1 MMYRK
6 LDHEAANQQQHQYNQ
21 HYEPSNSQTIWCS
34 NTNGNSSGS
43 SRFMAEKLGESTID
57 FSQLGCS
64 SSRYDVGSESNFTDS
79 KPQFWLSDGTQNTG
93 AIMQQTSEPE
103 SGLVYKSSLTCFPIA
118 FLSRHLRCIN
128 MTLIFLFLFL
138 TGDKEQHIQ
147 VVASAAQ
154 LDLSD
159 SRQGCQQH
167 HHHHHPQAVIPAAIN
182 EFIGLQP
189 QLDSSVAHSFVEPQ
203 YLGVDVHPNEMAV
216 PVPVPAEFTEEEPVY
231 VNAKQYH
238 GILRR
243 RQSRAKAELE
253 KKVVKVRK
261 PYLHESRH
269 LHAMRRERGC
279 GGRFLSTK
287 KNHHHHH
294 HQHHQQQ
301 QQQQNE
307 EGSGADNKN
316 SRSSHINPLGSV
328 WMRN

>member
-154 LDLSD
+154 L
-159 SRQGCQQH
+159 
-167 HHHHHPQAVIPAAIN
+167 V
-182 EFIGLQP
+182 
-189 QLDSSVAHSFVEPQ
+189 LDSENKPVEPQ